1 MVDPVRLAVV
11 VGTRPEI
18 VKMASLV
25 HALRAR
31 RADFLLI
38 HTGQHYDVELSGHF
52 FHDLELPAPD
62 LTLETGS
69 GTQAEQTANALR
81 GLERAFLDTH
91 PDLVLVEGDTNT
103 VLAGALA
110 AAKLGIRVGHVEAG
124 LRSYDR
130 RMPEEHNRRLT
141 DHLSAHLFA
150 PTDRAAATLRGE
162 SCWGEILVT
171 GNPVIDACLRYAE
184 IAESRARL
192 PDLPAGPFALAT
204 AHRAENVDDPGVLGQ
219 FVRIFG
225 ESPVPVVLPLHPR
238 TRARLQAQ
246 GLEEA
251 LVESG
256 NVTVL
261 PPVGYLD
268 FLALLRRCSFVLTD
282 SGGIQEEATAPN
294 IRKKVFVLRTGTERP
309 EAVDAGY
316 AEVVGTRA
324 ADVLP
329 RLRGFLAEG
338 WSPAHPSPFG
348 DGRTGERIAEYVT
361 HLS

>member
-1 MVDPVRLAVV
+1 MRLAVV

-18 VKMASLV
+18 VKMASIV
-25 HALRAR
+25 HALRER
-31 RADFLLI
+31 RAEFVI
-38 HTGQHYDVELSGHF
+38 VHTGQHYDVELSDIF
-52 FHDLELPAPD
+52 FEDLELPAPD
-62 LTLETGS
+62 ITLETGS
-69 GTQAEQTANALR
+69 GTQAEQTADALR
-81 GLERAFLDTH
+81 GLERVFMDSR
-91 PDLVLVEGDTNT
+91 PDIVLVEGDTNT

-184 IAESRARL
+184 RAESRPRL
-192 PDLPAGPFALAT
+192 PDLPTGPFALAT

-219 FVRIFG
+219 IVRIFR
-225 ESPVPVVLPLHPR
+225 ESPLPVVLPLHPR
-238 TRARLQAQ
+238 TRARLQAK
-246 GLEEA
+246 GLKA

-268 FLALLRRCSFVLTD
+268 FLAMLRRCSFVLTD

-294 IRKKVFVLRTGTERP
+294 IRKKVFVLRTSTERP

-316 AEVVGTRA
+316 AEVVGTHA
-324 ADVLP
+324 TDVLR
-329 RLRGFLAEG
+329 RLRGFLSEG
-338 WSPAHPSPFG
+338 WSPAHPCPFG
-348 DGRTGERIAEYVT
+348 DGRTGERIAELLVR
-361 HLS
+361 LS